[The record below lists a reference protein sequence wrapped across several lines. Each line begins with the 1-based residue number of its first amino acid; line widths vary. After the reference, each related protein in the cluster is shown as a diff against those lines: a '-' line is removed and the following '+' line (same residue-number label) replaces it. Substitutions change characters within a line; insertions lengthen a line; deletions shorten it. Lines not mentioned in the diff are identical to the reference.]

1 MIKANENPEIKIHDL
16 YDMILDK
23 TGYIDYLK
31 TDNDNSEAR
40 IENVKELLSNIKKY
54 EEDAGENATLAG
66 FLEEV
71 SLLSDIDNYDE
82 NSDAVVMMTLHSA
95 KGLEFPTVFIPGFEE
110 GIFPGIQSMSS
121 DEDIEEE

>member
-1 MIKANENPEIKIHDL
+1 
-16 YDMILDK
+16 MILEK

-66 FLEEV
+66 FL
-71 SLLSDIDNYDE
+71 
-82 NSDAVVMMTLHSA
+82 
-95 KGLEFPTVFIPGFEE
+95 
-110 GIFPGIQSMSS
+110 
-121 DEDIEEE
+121 